1 MWINVEIWFLIMK
14 TADEL
19 GIQEMYT
26 DEYRF
31 FHQTVGVSRCL
42 SPVYIRL

>member
-31 FHQTVGVSRCL
+31 FPSNSGGLVGV
-42 SPVYIRL
+42 

>member
-1 MWINVEIWFLIMK
+1 MK

-31 FHQTVGVSRCL
+31 FPSNSGGLVGV
-42 SPVYIRL
+42 